1 MNFGLIGVAG
11 YVAPRHMQA
20 IKETGNELVVALDP
34 NDSVG
39 VLDKYFPDCLF
50 FTQQEPFD
58 RHIVKYEKLDYMVV
72 CSPNYL
78 HEAHCKLGMRLGA
91 NVICEK
97 PLSTTVE
104 NLKQLQTVETQ
115 LKKKV
120 YSILQLRLHPSIK
133 LLKHMINK
141 DSFYNVDLKYI
152 TPRGPWY
159 FQSWKGKEGQSGG
172 IETNIGI
179 HFFDMLIWLF
189 GDVKKFDLITR
200 SDKKSI
206 GVLQLKNANVKWYLS
221 LDINDLP
228 DPTQKFYRA
237 MLVNDEEVRFDNVFS
252 ELHTES
258 YRDILNGK
266 GYGVEESIKAI
277 KLVQQIRE
285 NS

>member
-1 MNFGLIGVAG
+1 MNFGLIGVGG

-20 IKETGNELVVALDP
+20 IKDLGHELVVALDP

-39 VLDKYFPDCLF
+39 ILDKYFPYCKF

-58 RHIVKYEKLDYMVV
+58 RHIVKYENLDYMVV

-91 NVICEK
+91 DVICEK

-104 NLKQLQTVETQ
+104 NLEQLQIVEKQTG
-115 LKKKV
+115 KKV

-133 LLKHMINK
+133 MLKHMIDDK
-141 DSFYNVDLKYI
+141 KRYTVTLKYI

-189 GDVKKFDLITR
+189 GDVKKFEIIDRHPAL
-200 SDKKSI
+200 SVGMLELEK
-206 GVLQLKNANVKWYLS
+206 ANVEWYLS
-221 LDINDLP
+221 LDRNDLP
-228 DPTQKFYRA
+228 DPNQKFYRA
-237 MLVNDEEVRFDNVFS
+237 MLVNAEEVRFDNVFS

-258 YRDILNGK
+258 YRDILSGK
-266 GYGVEESIKAI
+266 GYGIEDSIKAI
-277 KLVQQIRE
+277 KLVQEIRE
-285 NS
+285 L